1 MNYFESAIGN
11 GILSVAYIIKLG
23 GGLQKL
29 RGDGKVR

>member
-23 GGLQKL
+23 W
-29 RGDGKVR
+29 VAET